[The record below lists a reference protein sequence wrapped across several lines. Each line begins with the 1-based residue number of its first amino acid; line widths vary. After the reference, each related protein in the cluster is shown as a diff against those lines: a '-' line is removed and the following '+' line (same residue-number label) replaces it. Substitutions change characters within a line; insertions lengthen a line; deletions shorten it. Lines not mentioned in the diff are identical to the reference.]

1 MTRSEKKKEEAQ
13 LNEAV
18 HALCTTLRAL
28 AHRKARAYE
37 LEFLQRVRQI
47 IDEEIETNRAVAT
60 FKAQK
65 ISERAIELLSPDNT
79 DPS

>member
-1 MTRSEKKKEEAQ
+1 MTKAEKKKEEAQ
-13 LNEAV
+13 LNDAV
-18 HALCTTLRAL
+18 RALFLTLRAL

-47 IDEEIETNRAVAT
+47 IDEEIEVSRSVTA

-65 ISERAIELLSPDNT
+65 ASEEVIELLSPDDT